1 MNVTLSPMS
10 AAQAPHLP
18 PARTDARSA
27 NAGDDERLDLA
38 GLDDPLLHPGR
49 DDALDGD
56 WGADEGADEGE
67 EGGEPVGAA
76 GTPASAQAATRA
88 GLVPAASEAQ
98 LRSWLSAVADH
109 DERALAALYDAT
121 LPRVYGLVLRLVRQ
135 AALAEEV
142 TEDTFF
148 QVWRQAARFD
158 PARGQALAWLL
169 GMARSRAIDALRRE
183 ARFRHDPLD
192 EDDNGRQL
200 PTDTVGGDELLAATR
215 SHAALHQAL
224 LRLPPQP
231 RQLVALSFFRG
242 LSHEEIAQQTQLP
255 MGTVKSQI
263 RRALLTLRGVLGEA
277 AGPSAAQPP
286 LAA

>member
-10 AAQAPHLP
+10 AAQVPRHP
-18 PARTDARSA
+18 PARTDARP
-27 NAGDDERLDLA
+27 AGDGDDDHPGPA
-38 GLDDPLLHPGR
+38 DLDDPLLEPGLA
-49 DDALDGD
+49 DALEGN
-56 WGADEGADEGE
+56 WGAAEDAEDAEGAG
-67 EGGEPVGAA
+67 PPAA
-76 GTPASAQAATRA
+76 AAAPASAQAARRA
-88 GLVPAASEAQ
+88 GLVPVASEAQ
-98 LRSWLSAVADH
+98 LRDWLSAVADH
-109 DERALAALYDAT
+109 DEQALAALYDAT

-148 QVWRQAARFD
+148 QVWRQAARYD

-183 ARFRHDPLD
+183 ARFRHEPLD
-192 EDDNGRQL
+192 EGDDAR
-200 PTDTVGGDELLAATR
+200 PWPAEAASGDELLGATR

-263 RRALLTLRGVLGEA
+263 RRALLSLRDMLGEA
-277 AGPSAAQPP
+277 AGPSPAQPP